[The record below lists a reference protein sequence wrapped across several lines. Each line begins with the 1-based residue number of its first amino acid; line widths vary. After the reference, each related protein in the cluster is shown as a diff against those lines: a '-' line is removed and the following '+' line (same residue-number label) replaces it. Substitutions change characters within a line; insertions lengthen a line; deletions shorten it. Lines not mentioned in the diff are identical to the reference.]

1 MYRAPGPPTYIR
13 KGACSANVME
23 TIPVIEVGTE
33 GLAELARLELPRALA
48 LVEATQRQFSSGA
61 LALLDRPSKRW
72 LARTGNPF
80 RDEIDRIAG
89 IVDRP
94 GVHAL
99 NLSFEWACSS
109 ATAPD
114 PEGGQKLWRTL
125 DWPLHG
131 VGQHVVVARHR
142 SAAGPWLNVTWPGF
156 AGAFTVLAPGR
167 FAAAINLPPLRQR
180 TGILPLDWLLMRRDV
195 GRSRALPP
203 SHLLR
208 QVAEQAPDYA
218 AARDL
223 LTRSGICTPAIFT
236 LCGLQSGE
244 GCVIERL
251 EDRAILHEGP
261 SAVTNHWLTPS
272 LGPGDRGIASAQ
284 RLKDMRALLAG
295 GSPGPAF
302 DWVRP
307 PVLNRFTRLAVEA
320 NAATGRLAVQGYEH
334 NAPATEIL
342 DLVA

>member
-1 MYRAPGPPTYIR
+1 MRLGPPKYVP
-13 KGACSANVME
+13 KGACSLDAME
-23 TIPVIEVGTE
+23 TIPVIDIGAD
-33 GLAELARLELPRALA
+33 GLAALARLELPRALA

-72 LARTGNPF
+72 LARTANPF

-89 IVDRP
+89 IVGRP

-114 PEGGQKLWRTL
+114 PDGGQKLWRTL

-131 VGQHVVVARHR
+131 VGRHVVVARHR
-142 SAAGPWLNVTWPGF
+142 SEAGLWLNVTWPGF

-167 FAAAINLPPLRQR
+167 FAAAINLPPLRRR

-208 QVAEQAPDYA
+208 QMAEQAPDYA
-218 AARDL
+218 EARDM
-223 LTRSGICTPAIFT
+223 LTRSEICTPAIFT
-236 LCGLQSGE
+236 LCGVRPGE

-251 EDRAILHEGP
+251 ENSAFRHEGRN
-261 SAVTNHWLTPS
+261 AVTNHWLTPS

-284 RLKDMRALLAG
+284 RLQDMRALLAAAPG
-295 GSPGPAF
+295 GRAF

-320 NAATGRLAVQGYEH
+320 NAATGRLAVQGYERDG
-334 NAPATEIL
+334 PVTKIL
-342 DLVA
+342 ELAA